1 MARVELHPE
10 PIALS
15 QETVDKLIGQG
26 SGDAALLYLYLL
38 RRGGEYSTAA
48 TQKALG
54 WNAAQVMGAFARLC
68 ELGLAQDDLPPER
81 KNAPKPEDCPAYT
94 TEDITAELSA
104 PASDFRGLLEEME
117 RLLGKKCSVT
127 ELRILLELYDHL
139 AMPAEVLLLLTARM
153 LEDARAKYGPGGR
166 PRMGEIKARAYQ
178 WKRNGIDT
186 LEEAEA
192 WLKKQDYL
200 RSQEGALLQAVG
212 ITGRTAVE
220 GEQRFLHQWTEWGF
234 GPEAVHMAYERTLL
248 RTGSMKWPYCNGILR
263 RWHDKGAHTP
273 EEIGAAERPS
283 RPKRPQSPAPAPAAG
298 APQGAQTPQVPKNA
312 RKNAEWMRRMLEEEG
327 GEG

>member
-48 TQKALG
+48 AQKALG

-153 LEDARAKYGPGGR
+153 LEDAPGQIRPRRKAPDGGDQGPGLPVEAQRHRHPGGGR
-166 PRMGEIKARAYQ
+166 GLAEKA
-178 WKRNGIDT
+178 G
-186 LEEAEA
+186 LPP
-192 WLKKQDYL
+192 LPGG
-200 RSQEGALLQAVG
+200 GAAPG
-212 ITGRTAVE
+212 RGDHRPDSRGGRTALPPPV
-220 GEQRFLHQWTEWGF
+220 
-234 GPEAVHMAYERTLL
+234 
-248 RTGSMKWPYCNGILR
+248 
-263 RWHDKGAHTP
+263 
-273 EEIGAAERPS
+273 RPS
-283 RPKRPQSPAPAPAAG
+283 GASGPRRSIWPMSAPCCAPAA
-298 APQGAQTPQVPKNA
+298 
-312 RKNAEWMRRMLEEEG
+312 
-327 GEG
+327 